1 MTNAKKTLP
10 EKPTVHEEMNLVEF
24 PIGLISDRPPK
35 DPETGKEVKT
45 FEWEKWISLPGGE
58 RVKQQW
64 TVAGS
69 DKYGLPRGFDFC
81 VLFLMVQLWSEQGFK
96 NKVVDIGSIYRMLKR
111 MGLPDDPH
119 YYNRVRE
126 ALDRLIGTTYY
137 TRFAVWNPKKRTYIP
152 RLNFNILSRVQ
163 IDSFEQ
169 LEEIEELGVS
179 VPKGTVEF
187 TDALL
192 FLVRNGYFKPTDAGI
207 YWSLPT
213 PYSRR
218 VFQFLD
224 KRRINGKV
232 QRFDVFSFAK
242 KLGTHDVTLK
252 GYKPAHIRK
261 TAEPHLNR
269 LASDEYGYLEGF
281 AWPRQGK
288 RTYLEVCYAGE
299 FPEERKLP
307 EKALRLVEEIVDAF
321 DEEGSRRYYERVVAE
336 LGLERVRQLFE
347 ETKQV
352 WGANSVKNPG
362 AYFISRAQPLRV
374 ARAAK
379 RKVDDTIGACP
390 LCNRSGMLELRE
402 RQGGRV
408 FVHPCPHEAK
418 IVAALEEQ
426 LGVERLPIS

>member
-1 MTNAKKTLP
+1 
-10 EKPTVHEEMNLVEF
+10 
-24 PIGLISDRPPK
+24 
-35 DPETGKEVKT
+35 
-45 FEWEKWISLPGGE
+45 
-58 RVKQQW
+58 
-64 TVAGS
+64 
-69 DKYGLPRGFDFC
+69 
-81 VLFLMVQLWSEQGFK
+81 
-96 NKVVDIGSIYRMLKR
+96 
-111 MGLPDDPH
+111 
-119 YYNRVRE
+119 
-126 ALDRLIGTTYY
+126 
-137 TRFAVWNPKKRTYIP
+137 
-152 RLNFNILSRVQ
+152 VQ

-261 TAEPHLNR
+261 TAEPHLSR

-347 ETKQV
+347 ETKQA

>member
-1 MTNAKKTLP
+1 MPKADKTPAGSL
-10 EKPTVHEEMNLVEF
+10 TVHEEMNLVEF
-24 PIGLISDRPPK
+24 PIGLIGDRPPR

-64 TVAGS
+64 TVTGS

-81 VLFLMVQLWSEQGFK
+81 VLFLMIQIWAEQGFRQK
-96 NKVVDIGSIYRMLKR
+96 IVEIGSIYRMLKR

-119 YYNRVRE
+119 YYNRIRE

-137 TRFAVWNPKKRTYIP
+137 TRFAVWNPRKRTYIP

-163 IDSFEQ
+163 IDSFGHE
-169 LEEIEELGVS
+169 EEIEELGVC
-179 VPKGTVEF
+179 VPSGTVEF

-192 FLVRNGYFKPTDAGI
+192 FLVKNGYFKPTDAGI

-242 KLGTHDVTLK
+242 KLGTHDLTLK

-261 TAEPHLNR
+261 TAEPHLSR
-269 LASDEYGYLEGF
+269 LASEEYGYLERF
-281 AWPRQGK
+281 AWPREGK
-288 RTYLEVCYAGE
+288 RTYLEVCYAGD
-299 FPEERKLP
+299 FPQERKLP
-307 EKALRLVEEIVDAF
+307 DNAVRLVEEIVDAF
-321 DEEGSRRYYERVVAE
+321 DEEGSRRYYERIIAE
-336 LGLERVRQLFE
+336 LGLERVRQLFAD
-347 ETKQV
+347 TKRA
-352 WGANSVKNPG
+352 WSAGTIRNPG
-362 AYFISRAQPLRV
+362 AYFISLAQPLRTAHT
-374 ARAAK
+374 ARRKTLDAIAA
-379 RKVDDTIGACP
+379 CQ
-390 LCNRSGMLELRE
+390 LCNSHGMLELRE
-402 RQGGRV
+402 QSSGHV
-408 FVHPCPHEAK
+408 FAHPCPHDAK
-418 IVAALEEQ
+418 IVAALQEQ
-426 LGVERLPIS
+426 LGVEPLPKG